1 MATFQRLGHRVGQ
14 KYNFSVALIFYV
26 ISTLHYFIDRNMVF
40 KFHTLV
46 FKNLSLYSDRKQKIN
61 KQTQNLISIDTG
73 VVNSLLK
80 CVLTHFI
87 YPSKSEFFYGGTRV
101 PEISTKWSEQLE
113 NMNTKYNID

>member
-46 FKNLSLYSDRKQKIN
+46 FKNLRLYSDRKQKTN
-61 KQTQNLISIDTG
+61 KQTKNLISIDTG

-87 YPSKSEFFYGGTRV
+87 YPSKSEFFLRWYTCAR
-101 PEISTKWSEQLE
+101 
-113 NMNTKYNID
+113 NKYQMVRTVGKYEYQI